1 MTCSSSAMVEAR
13 GVYVMVGGSTRRI
26 VGCLLLGPLI
36 SLAGSKKMG
45 FLWWKPSRRTM
56 SPA

>member
-1 MTCSSSAMVEAR
+1 LKPG
-13 GVYVMVGGSTRRI
+13 GVYVIVGGSTRRI
-26 VGCLLLGPLI
+26 VGCLLIGPLI